1 MELTQSMLQLT
12 QSMLLAYKREITRI
26 LDAPELPSMGNNG
39 LCSMLSRT
47 DAGGVRV
54 KCEGRC
60 TTPLSYEVSY
70 RLLTNLDYL
79 RSGMGPGGEW
89 TDKRYEYLWLIDL
102 LTDSE
107 FLELFPDALKA

>member
-1 MELTQSMLQLT
+1 MELT

-26 LDAPELPSMGNNG
+26 LDAPELPSLGSRG
-39 LCSMLSRT
+39 LCAMLART
-47 DAGGVRV
+47 DAGGIAVRYD
-54 KCEGRC
+54 ERGGRIEM
-60 TTPLSYEVSY
+60 PLSHMVAYQ
-70 RLLTNLDYL
+70 LLTRTDYL
-79 RSGMGPGGEW
+79 YDGMGPGGEW

>member
-1 MELTQSMLQLT
+1 MGLT

-26 LDAPELPSMGNNG
+26 LDAPELPSMGNRG
-39 LCSMLSRT
+39 LCAMLANT
-47 DAGGVRV
+47 DAGGVHV
-54 KCEGRC
+54 KLPDRC
-60 TTPLSYEVSY
+60 VLNPLSYCVAF
-70 RLLTNLDYL
+70 RLLTLADYMP
-79 RSGMGPGGEW
+79 RGMGPDGEW

>member
-1 MELTQSMLQLT
+1 MELT

-26 LDAPELPSMGNNG
+26 LDAPELPSLDGRG
-39 LCSMLSRT
+39 LCAMLAST
-47 DAGGVRV
+47 DAGEVLV
-54 KCEGRC
+54 NLPDHI
-60 TTPLSYEVSY
+60 TYNPLAYCVAS
-70 RLLTNLDYL
+70 RLLTPADYM
-79 RSGMGPGGEW
+79 RCGMGPGGKW